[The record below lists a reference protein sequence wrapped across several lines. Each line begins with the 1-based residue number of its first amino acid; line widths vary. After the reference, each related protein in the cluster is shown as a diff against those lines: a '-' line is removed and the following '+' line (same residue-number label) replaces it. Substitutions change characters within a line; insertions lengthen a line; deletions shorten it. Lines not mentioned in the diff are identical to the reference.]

1 MTTVTAESER
11 EGLLRVLGR
20 WDLTAIGVN
29 QVIGGAI
36 FAVPA
41 VLAAQ
46 AGAWSPWLVLA
57 VGLASILIGITFAEV
72 ASRFEATGG
81 PYLFARTAFGRFVG
95 FEVGWMAWITR
106 VASLASVVNVLA
118 LSLGFYW
125 PALTSGNGRTALVLV
140 TVGLVTAINLR
151 GIRQSSIA
159 MNLFTIGKLAPLVL
173 FVLVGLWYVEPS
185 RLVPSGVIPFDRLSS
200 AALLLIFAFGGYEN
214 VPIPA
219 GESRDPRRSMPFALV
234 GTLAIVTAVFA
245 AVQAVALGTLPS
257 LASSTAPLA
266 DAASTFLGPSGAAML
281 TAGAVVSIAGNNLGG
296 AVAGSRI
303 LYALAEQGDVP
314 APFGRIHRR
323 YRTPVTSILTT
334 AVVTL
339 ILALS
344 GTFIFL
350 AEVSAVSRLVG
361 YVTTCAAALRLR
373 DARFDGVVQPAT
385 FVAPFGSLIP
395 WAAMAI
401 GMAILAGAT
410 RANLMAGALALLVGA
425 ILYWTATRQLP
436 APNSQ
441 LPKES
446 RSKE

>member
-1 MTTVTAESER
+1 MTAVKVEPGRA
-11 EGLLRVLGR
+11 GLLRVLGR

-46 AGAWSPWLVLA
+46 TGAWSPWLVVG
-57 VGLASILIGITFAEV
+57 VGLASILIAITFAEV
-72 ASRFEATGG
+72 ASRFDATGG

-95 FEVGWMAWITR
+95 FEVGWMSWITR
-106 VASLASVVNVLA
+106 IASLASVVNVLV

-125 PALTSGNGRTALVLV
+125 PALTSGLPRTAVILAA
-140 TVGLVTAINLR
+140 VGIVTAINLR
-151 GIRQSSIA
+151 GIRHSSVA
-159 MNLFTIGKLAPLVL
+159 MNLFTIGKLTPLML
-173 FVLVGLWYVEPS
+173 FVAAGVWFIEPS
-185 RLVPSGVIPFDRLSS
+185 RLLPSKPVSFNQLSS

-219 GESRDPRRSMPFALV
+219 GESRDPRRSMPFALI
-234 GTLAIVTAVFA
+234 GTLVIVTAVFA
-245 AVQAVALGTLPS
+245 AVQAVAVGTFPG
-257 LASSTAPLA
+257 LAASATPLA
-266 DAASTFLGPSGAAML
+266 DAAGTFMGAAGAAMV

-314 APFGRIHRR
+314 VLFARIHPR
-323 YRTPVTSILTT
+323 YRTPATSIVTT
-334 AVVTL
+334 AMVAL

-373 DARFDGVVQPAT
+373 QLRFANVVQPAT
-385 FVAPFGSLIP
+385 FVAPFGSVIP
-395 WAAMAI
+395 FAAMAI
-401 GMAILAGAT
+401 GTAILAGAT
-410 RANLMAGALALLVGA
+410 RANLMAGAIALLVGA
-425 ILYWTATRQLP
+425 FLYLAAGAARQHV
-436 APNSQ
+436 
-441 LPKES
+441 
-446 RSKE
+446 

>member
-1 MTTVTAESER
+1 VTAVTVEPER
-11 EGLLRVLGR
+11 ARLLRVLGR

-46 AGAWSPWLVLA
+46 TGAWSPWLVFG
-57 VGLASILIGITFAEV
+57 VGLASILIAITFAEV
-72 ASRFEATGG
+72 ASRFDATGG

-106 VASLASVVNVLA
+106 VASLASVVNVLV

-125 PALTSGNGRTALVLV
+125 PALTSGSARTAVILL
-140 TVGLVTAINLR
+140 TVGLVTAINVR

-159 MNLFTIGKLAPLVL
+159 MNLFTIGKLTPLVL
-173 FVLVGLWYVEPS
+173 FVVVGLWFVEPS
-185 RLVPSGVIPFDRLSS
+185 RLMPAAGVPFSQLSA

-234 GTLAIVTAVFA
+234 GTLVIVTAVFA
-245 AVQAVALGTLPS
+245 AVQVVALGTFPD

-266 DAASTFLGPSGAAML
+266 DAAATFMGPGGAAML

-314 APFGRIHRR
+314 AMFASVHRR
-323 YRTPVTSILTT
+323 YRTPVTSIMTT

-339 ILALS
+339 VLALS

-373 DARFDGVVQPAT
+373 HERFENVVQPAT

-395 WAAMAI
+395 WAAIAI
-401 GMAILAGAT
+401 GMLILAGAT
-410 RANLMAGALALLVGA
+410 RANLLAGAIALIVGTM
-425 ILYWTATRQLP
+425 LYFVATG
-436 APNSQ
+436 APGD
-441 LPKES
+441 
-446 RSKE
+446 RRDV

>member
-1 MTTVTAESER
+1 M
-11 EGLLRVLGR
+11 LGR
-20 WDLTAIGVN
+20 WDLTALGVN

-46 AGAWSPWLVLA
+46 TGAWSPWLVLA
-57 VGLASILIGITFAEV
+57 VGLASILIAITFAEV

-106 VASLASVVNVLA
+106 VASLASVVNVLV

-125 PALTSGNGRTALVLV
+125 PALTFGTARTAVILL
-140 TVGLVTAINLR
+140 TVGLVTAINVR

-159 MNLFTIGKLAPLVL
+159 MNLFTIGKLTPLVV
-173 FVLVGLWYVEPS
+173 FVAVGVWFVEPL
-185 RLVPSGVIPFDRLSS
+185 RLVPAGGVPFSQLSA

-219 GESRDPRRSMPFALV
+219 GESQDPRRSMPFALV
-234 GTLAIVTAVFA
+234 GTLVIVTVVFA
-245 AVQAVALGTLPS
+245 AVQVTALGTFPD

-266 DAASTFLGPSGAAML
+266 DAAAIFMGPGGAAML

-314 APFGRIHRR
+314 AIFARIHPR
-323 YRTPVTSILTT
+323 YRTPVTSIVTT

-339 ILALS
+339 VLALS

-361 YVTTCAAALRLR
+361 YLTTCAAALRLR
-373 DARFDGVVQPAT
+373 QSRFANVVQPAS
-385 FVAPFGSLIP
+385 FVAPLGSLIP

-410 RANLMAGALALLVGA
+410 RANLMAGAIALLIGA
-425 ILYWTATRQLP
+425 LLYFAANGARQH
-436 APNSQ
+436 A
-441 LPKES
+441 
-446 RSKE
+446 

>member
-1 MTTVTAESER
+1 MTAEPA
-11 EGLLRVLGR
+11 GLLRVLGR
-20 WDLTAIGVN
+20 WDLTALGVN

-46 AGAWSPWLVLA
+46 TGAWSPWIVLA

-72 ASRFEATGG
+72 ASRFESTGG

-118 LSLGFYW
+118 MSLGFYW
-125 PALTSGNGRTALVLV
+125 PALTSGMPRTALILV
-140 TVGLVTAINLR
+140 TVVVVMAINLR

-159 MNLFTIGKLAPLVL
+159 MNLFTIGKLTPLLL
-173 FVLVGLWYVEPS
+173 FVAVGLWFVEPS
-185 RLVPSGVIPFDRLSS
+185 RLVPASSVALTQLSS
-200 AALLLIFAFGGYEN
+200 AALLSIFAFGGYEN
-214 VPIPA
+214 IPIPA
-219 GESRDPRRSMPFALV
+219 GESRDPRRAMPFAIV
-234 GTLAIVTAVFA
+234 GTLVIVTAVFA
-245 AVQAVALGTLPS
+245 AVQIVALGTFPA
-257 LASSTAPLA
+257 LASSSAPLA
-266 DAASTFLGPSGAAML
+266 DAAGIFMGRAGAAIL

-314 APFGRIHRR
+314 APFARIHRR

-344 GTFIFL
+344 GTFMVL

-373 DARFDGVVQPAT
+373 HVRFETVVRPAT
-385 FVAPFGSLIP
+385 FEAPFGSLIP
-395 WAAMAI
+395 WAAILI

-410 RANLMAGALALLVGA
+410 RTNLVAGGIALLAGA
-425 ILYWTATRQLP
+425 ILYWMATRH
-436 APNSQ
+436 S
-441 LPKES
+441 
-446 RSKE
+446 

>member
-1 MTTVTAESER
+1 MRVEPGRA
-11 EGLLRVLGR
+11 GLLRVLGR

-46 AGAWSPWLVLA
+46 TGAWSPWLVLV
-57 VGLASILIGITFAEV
+57 VGLASILIAVTFAEV
-72 ASRFEATGG
+72 ASRFDATGG

-106 VASLASVVNVLA
+106 VASLASVVNVLV

-125 PALTSGNGRTALVLV
+125 PALTSGLARIAVILAA
-140 TVGLVTAINLR
+140 VGIVTAINLR
-151 GIRQSSIA
+151 GIRQSSVA
-159 MNLFTIGKLAPLVL
+159 MNLFTIGKLAPLML
-173 FVLVGLWYVEPS
+173 FVAAGLWFIEPS
-185 RLVPSGVIPFDRLSS
+185 RLVPSGAIPFSQFSS

-219 GESRDPRRSMPFALV
+219 GESRDPRRSMPFALI
-234 GTLAIVTAVFA
+234 GTLVIVTAVFA
-245 AVQAVALGTLPS
+245 AVQAVAVGTFPG
-257 LASSTAPLA
+257 LATSTTPLA
-266 DAASTFLGPSGAAML
+266 DAAGIFLGPAGAAML

-314 APFGRIHRR
+314 MVFGWIHPR
-323 YRTPVTSILTT
+323 YRTPVTAIVTT
-334 AVVTL
+334 AMVTL
-339 ILALS
+339 VLALS

-361 YVTTCAAALRLR
+361 YLTTCAAALRLR
-373 DARFDGVVQPAT
+373 QARFENVVPPAT
-385 FVAPFGSLIP
+385 FVTPFGSLIP

-401 GMAILAGAT
+401 GMVILAGAT
-410 RANLMAGALALLVGA
+410 RANLMAGAIALLVGA
-425 ILYWTATRQLP
+425 LLYFAANR
-436 APNSQ
+436 AH
-441 LPKES
+441 KHG
-446 RSKE
+446 